1 MTKYNRA
8 FSMPNSQTFSMK
20 PVKDFVE
27 RWIDTIY
34 SEHHHGA
41 YYDYCLDKD
50 TEINKP
56 IIVDPFARD
65 SKYGTITND
74 INTITDAQYHMK
86 ADEFLDMLLDSG
98 VQADVVLYDP
108 PYSPRQI
115 SECYSASGIKT
126 TQQDTQSTFYTKIKD
141 RIRPLVKSGG
151 LVLSFGWNSMGV
163 GKKFGNYEEI
173 LLVTHGGAHNDT
185 ICVAQRKDTNEY
197 V

>member
-1 MTKYNRA
+1 MTMYNRA
-8 FSMPNSQTFSMK
+8 FSMPNSQTFNMK

-27 RWIDTIY
+27 RWIDI
-34 SEHHHGA
+34 A
-41 YYDYCLDKD
+41 YTDDHID
-50 TEINKP
+50 RP
-56 IIVDPFARD
+56 VVVDPFARD

-74 INTITDAQYHMK
+74 INTITDAHYHMK
-86 ADEFLDMLLDSG
+86 AEDFLDMLLDDG

-126 TQQDTQSTFYTKIKD
+126 TQQDTQSSFYTKIKD
-141 RIRPLVKSGG
+141 RIRPLVKPDGI
-151 LVLSFGWNSMGV
+151 VLSFGWNSMGV
-163 GKKFGNYEEI
+163 GKKFGDYKEI

>member
-1 MTKYNRA
+1 MTMYNRA

-20 PVKDFVE
+20 PVKEFVE
-27 RWIDTIY
+27 HWIGVAY
-34 SEHHHGA
+34 SAE
-41 YYDYCLDKD
+41 DRNNPVV
-50 TEINKP
+50 I
-56 IIVDPFARD
+56 DPFARD

-74 INTITDAQYHMK
+74 INTITDAHYHMK
-86 ADEFLDMLLDSG
+86 ADEFLDMLLGLG

-126 TQQDTQSTFYTKIKD
+126 TQQDTQSSFYTKIKD
-141 RIRPLVKSGG
+141 RIRPLVKPDG

-163 GKKFGNYEEI
+163 GKKFGKYEEI
-173 LLVTHGGAHNDT
+173 LMVTHGGAHNDT